1 MPSNVST
8 PGVLILFKS
17 LAIVIRG
24 HVNLQG
30 PLLIELSGFWLMAA
44 SSMKAQGG
52 REKKSINKKKSCG
65 VQMQTETHQMVP
77 F

>member
-1 MPSNVST
+1 MPD
-8 PGVLILFKS
+8 VLILFRS

-24 HVNLQG
+24 HVSLQR

-52 REKKSINKKKSCG
+52 REKKTINKKKSG
-65 VQMQTETHQMVP
+65 GAQMQTETSQMVP